1 VGIRSRQCLGKIV
14 GTKNREFLRKKFC
27 AWVPKAESI
36 LGRLLYQKQRVSFED
51 CGWVD
56 LAK

>member
-1 VGIRSRQCLGKIV
+1 MGTRSRQCLRKIV

-27 AWVPKAESI
+27 AWVPNEESI
-36 LGRLLYQKQRVSFED
+36 LGRLRYQKQRVSLED